1 MTETPESSA
10 GTAARASRAD
20 RADRADSAV
29 ETATET
35 AWRIHTSLSD
45 WTGKVDNKAVFAL
58 SIESAMLAGTAV
70 LSSGPNA
77 FLDLAGTPAAWLTRI
92 GVILL
97 ALSVLLAVAVVIPR
111 TRGALLRVDWPENF
125 TYFGHLR
132 LWEPDAL
139 AEHLRTADPLGSL
152 SRQLV
157 TMSKVAWRKALLVKL
172 SLIIAPAG
180 AVCTVAAGLLG

>member
-1 MTETPESSA
+1 MTETPENST
-10 GTAARASRAD
+10 GTPD
-20 RADRADSAV
+20 RAGAADGAA
-29 ETATET
+29 ERATET

-58 SIESAMLAGTAV
+58 SIESAMLAGTAL

-77 FLDLAGTPAAWLTRI
+77 LLDLGGTPASWLTRI

-97 ALSVLLAVAVVIPR
+97 GLSVLLAVAVVTPR

-132 LWEPDAL
+132 LWDPEAL

-157 TMSKVAWRKALLVKL
+157 IMSKVAWRKALLVKL
-172 SLIIAPAG
+172 SLIIASAG
-180 AVCTVAAGLLG
+180 AVCTVTAGLLV